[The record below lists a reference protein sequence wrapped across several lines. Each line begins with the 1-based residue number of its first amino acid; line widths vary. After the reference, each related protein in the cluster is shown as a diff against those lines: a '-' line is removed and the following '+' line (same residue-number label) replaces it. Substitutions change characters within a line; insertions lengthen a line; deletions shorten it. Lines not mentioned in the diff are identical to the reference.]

1 VKFTNNII
9 GQLKE
14 KESYIRNEVYRIFKN
29 AIKDGVIYSKDTYK
43 EVFVEIL
50 PEVPIMIGERRTKR
64 ADLVVYAQQFSEV
77 KPRLVIETKQ
87 RALDQPG
94 KSFANFSKKT
104 KSYAEKLDA
113 WHYVV
118 YDGYYWFQFSRLEPY
133 LIKGLTV
140 EPEFQLSEEFAKTI
154 LLTVAE
160 ISYTSERR
168 YFKQLDKYSLADKGF
183 VKRKILPSLAKSFDP
198 SKWNELL
205 IRWETTI
212 IT

>member
-1 VKFTNNII
+1 MDKILKE
-9 GQLKE
+9 LKE
-14 KESYIRNEVYRIFKN
+14 KESYIRSEVYRVFKN
-29 AIKDGVIYSKDTYK
+29 AIKDGVIYTKDTYK

-50 PEVPIMIGERRTKR
+50 PEVSIIIEKGRIRR
-64 ADLVVYAQQFSEV
+64 ADLVAYSQQFDKV

-87 RALDQPG
+87 RALEQPG

-104 KSYAEKLDA
+104 NSYAEKLDV

-118 YDGYYWFQFSRLEPY
+118 YDGYYYFLFSRLEPY

-140 EPEFQLSEEFAKTI
+140 EPEIQLNEEFAKTV

-160 ISYTSERR
+160 ISYTSEKR
-168 YFKQLDKYSLADKGF
+168 YFKELDKYPLADKGF
-183 VKRKILPSLAKSFDP
+183 IKRKILPSLAKSFDL

-205 IRWETTI
+205 TKWEEQM
-212 IT
+212 